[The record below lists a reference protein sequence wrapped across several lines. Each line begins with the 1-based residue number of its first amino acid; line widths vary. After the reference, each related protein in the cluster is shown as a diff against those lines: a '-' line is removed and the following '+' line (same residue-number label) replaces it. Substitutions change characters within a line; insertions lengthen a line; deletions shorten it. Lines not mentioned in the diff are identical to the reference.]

1 MKPYRDYRKKR
12 REKGVVFKLHTL
24 LILSAIAISLIV
36 LILDIGLNKIYVF
49 LLIYIVLV
57 LIFDKSSIANIKRMF
72 MRLIER

>member
-12 REKGVVFKLHTL
+12 REKVVVFKLHTL
-24 LILSAIAISLIV
+24 LILSALAISLIV

>member
-24 LILSAIAISLIV
+24 LILTALAISLIV
-36 LILDIGLNKIYVF
+36 LVLEIGLNTIYVF

-57 LIFDKSSIANIKRMF
+57 LIFDKYSIVNIKRMF
-72 MRLIER
+72 IRLIKG